1 MDIKIKYIAQK
12 VIAKT
17 KVIIESKK
25 IKKSLHKADS
35 VRVIVG
41 AGSTSY
47 NGWISTDY
55 PLLDICK
62 EQSWHEL
69 FELGMIDALLAEHV
83 FEHLTD
89 NEVELALF
97 NSYKFIKKGGYIRIA
112 VPDGFHSSRS
122 YIDLIKPGGTGIGS
136 DDHKQLFNY
145 TSLSEKLI
153 TAGFSVKLLEWYDE
167 YKVFNYR
174 DWVIEDGLIL
184 RSSSFDERNINNP
197 NTYTS
202 LIIDAVK
209 E

>member
-1 MDIKIKYIAQK
+1 M
-12 VIAKT
+12 
-17 KVIIESKK
+17 
-25 IKKSLHKADS
+25 
-35 VRVIVG
+35 
-41 AGSTSY
+41 
-47 NGWISTDY
+47 
-55 PLLDICK
+55 
-62 EQSWHEL
+62 
-69 FELGMIDALLAEHV
+69 
-83 FEHLTD
+83 
-89 NEVELALF
+89 
-97 NSYKFIKKGGYIRIA
+97 
-112 VPDGFHSSRS
+112 
-122 YIDLIKPGGTGIGS
+122 IKPGGTGIGS

-184 RSSSFDERNINNP
+184 RSSRFDERNINNP